1 MSVMLLPGASSAGT
15 SEVEFGATGERF
27 LVDEHVRVALVN
39 HTNERIEL
47 FGGGIYSL
55 RTGKRMVPLKP
66 TRRFLDPGAEHGW
79 TWLSSEHAGR
89 FEARF
94 RTSSGRFV
102 DRFQK
107 GAFFTLAF
115 DNSAHTF
122 VIWVREMGPIR
133 GLRNDLDKPQDERR
147 IVSGIVSRAKAYNP
161 DWSYTMGPASI
172 VLGDVFM
179 EVCDANPTYVE
190 NHRRAWMGERWCPWS
205 SYVASESR

>member
-1 MSVMLLPGASSAGT
+1 MIALLPVGSSAGG
-15 SEVEFGATGERF
+15 SAVEFEVTGERV
-27 LVDEHVRVALVN
+27 LVDDEVRIALVN
-39 HTNERIEL
+39 NTSERIEL

-55 RTGKRMVPLKP
+55 RTGKRMVPLEP
-66 TRRFLDPGAEHGW
+66 TRRFLAPGGEHGW
-79 TWLSSEHAGR
+79 TWLSSDHAGR

-94 RTSSGRFV
+94 RTSSGRSV

-107 GAFFTLAF
+107 GAFFTLGF
-115 DNSAHTF
+115 DNTEHTF
-122 VIWVREMGPIR
+122 VIWVREMRPIR
-133 GLRNDLDKPQDERR
+133 GLRNDLAKAQDERR
-147 IVSGIVSRAKAYNP
+147 IVSGIVSRAKGYNP